1 MANLPDPKS
10 IPGME
15 DLLKHIDPSLI
26 LLENDPN
33 VSWEIKLAALDI
45 KLIDMVSIGNLEA
58 FGRLVEF
65 REAVVQ
71 ERFVLTPDYIVERN
85 GIVNEYEPKEVQ
97 LLKIGNEPGAR
108 RTQFEK
114 YRLLFKI
121 QEQFIARNYPV
132 KFLVKERLRGW
143 KDKTSP

>member
-33 VSWEIKLAALDI
+33 VSWELKLCALDI
-45 KLIDMVSIGNLEA
+45 KLIETVTVGNLEA
-58 FGRLVEF
+58 FGRLTEF
-65 REAVVQ
+65 REAMIQ
-71 ERFVLTPDYIVERN
+71 ERFILTEDYIKERN
-85 GIVNEYEPKEVQ
+85 DLVNEYEPEELKQ
-97 LLKIGNEPGAR
+97 LKLGNETGAKR
-108 RTQFEK
+108 LQFEK
-114 YRLLFKI
+114 YRCMFKI

-132 KFLVKERLRGW
+132 KFLIKEKLKGW
-143 KDKTSP
+143 KNSK